1 MKISYIAKNGP
12 KVELRNTFVTQESN
26 LTDQEIS
33 ARGNTN
39 IKSSKVKKKKNL
51 QPHYQGEVNKN
62 NLKNTLIYPMNKE
75 EQIP

>member
-1 MKISYIAKNGP
+1 MKISYFTKNGP

-26 LTDQEIS
+26 LIDQEIS

-39 IKSSKVKKKKNL
+39 IKSSKVKKKKSTAS
-51 QPHYQGEVNKN
+51 YQGKVGKN